1 MHFKKFLCNVY
12 LSAAVSVAF
21 GNCICKWKT
30 CEFKKENRPSLKYRI
45 GLSLDLISAL
55 SLLETIKATRRSS
68 K

>member
-12 LSAAVSVAF
+12 LSAAVSAAF
-21 GNCICKWKT
+21 GICKWKT
-30 CEFKKENRPSLKYRI
+30 CEFKKENRLSLKYRI